1 MNSIINT
8 FAQFLAGNAIIK
20 KYPFAVSIYG
30 WFHIVIAV
38 GNILLCILSPLS
50 LPFDI
55 GFGLALL
62 ALFFAGVF
70 LVKVGKELLRITR

>member
-38 GNILLCILSPLS
+38 GNILLCILFPLS
-50 LPFDI
+50 APLDI
-55 GFGLALL
+55 GFGFALM
-62 ALFFAGVF
+62 ALFFLGLF
-70 LVKVGKELLRITR
+70 LVKVGKNVVRKIR